1 MDNSNRS
8 GATASSSAASSSASP
23 RFPPPAPV
31 AQFAQSL
38 VPRARQHASSFLSR
52 CLQMTPWNP
61 QTLSNVPVVPTT
73 PSPPSSSQY
82 LLNPPLTRLELNRLL
97 TRREWNMYLP
107 DDVHT
112 NLAES
117 LSSLFAVTTSL
128 FAKLYVIN
136 LPVVQQFLA
145 QYPIVQVICLTQ
157 LHPLRLI
164 QRPLLA
170 AFRPLQWIL
179 TPFSAMAVPL
189 ALNLTV
195 QRGLA
200 KLLNRL
206 PSSETTHEHPSDS
219 SLTIATQQQNQ
230 DRQAQRER
238 IRQRIK
244 ERRRKKR
251 TPSSSVTSSVAT
263 GAQQQ
268 ADEEV
273 ASKHTGA
280 DGIHESEDPAVKF
293 TTTSATATDINENRQ
308 IQDDLLSS
316 GSGGGMITS
325 MVTDMTN
332 ADDDTVAQQ
341 QRVGMKVTSVT
352 GATPLHTEHPFNTQ
366 TSLVTAA
373 SVPSQDR
380 DWNPQT
386 QVEEEIPVKSEP
398 KIDEVDARVRQV
410 VDIDADDEAADN
422 VQPPDD
428 DHAAVSQSFESAP
441 EDNDYKDTVQP
452 KSEPKLEPEPEPER
466 VITLGA
472 KGLAAI
478 VSEKDMLARSLALSD
493 DDKGD
498 ISNMYNV
505 VSINR
510 S

>member
-1 MDNSNRS
+1 
-8 GATASSSAASSSASP
+8 
-23 RFPPPAPV
+23 
-31 AQFAQSL
+31 
-38 VPRARQHASSFLSR
+38 
-52 CLQMTPWNP
+52 MTPWNP
-61 QTLSNVPVVPTT
+61 QTVLNVPVTST
-73 PSPPSSSQY
+73 APSPPSSPPY

-157 LHPLRLI
+157 LHPLRLL

-206 PSSETTHEHPSDS
+206 PSSEITDEHPSDS
-219 SLTIATQQQNQ
+219 SLTVLTQQQNQ
-230 DRQAQRER
+230 DRQAQREQT
-238 IRQRIK
+238 RQRIK
-244 ERRRKKR
+244 ERRRNKR

-263 GAQQQ
+263 GAQKQ
-268 ADEEV
+268 AGEEV
-273 ASKHTGA
+273 ASKHSGA
-280 DGIHESEDPAVKF
+280 AGIHESEDPAVKF
-293 TTTSATATDINENRQ
+293 TMTSATATDITETRP
-308 IQDDLLSS
+308 IQNGVLVSDSS
-316 GSGGGMITS
+316 GVMITS

-332 ADDDTVAQQ
+332 ADDNTVAQQ
-341 QRVGMKVTSVT
+341 QPAGISVTSVSS
-352 GATPLHTEHPFNTQ
+352 ATPLHTEHPFNTQ
-366 TSLVTAA
+366 TSLVTGA
-373 SVPSQDR
+373 SVPSQDCDR
-380 DWNPQT
+380 SPQT
-386 QVEEEIPVKSEP
+386 HVEQEIPLKREP
-398 KIDEVDARVRQV
+398 KIDEVDARVSQV
-410 VDIDADDEAADN
+410 VDTDADDEASN
-422 VQPPDD
+422 IVQPPDD
-428 DHAAVSQSFESAP
+428 DHVAVSQSFESDP
-441 EDNDYKDTVQP
+441 DDSDYKATMQP
-452 KSEPKLEPEPEPER
+452 ESDPKLEPEPEPER

-510 S
+510 P